1 MEKKEP
7 NKKTVEA
14 ISKVIALAIGGSF
27 IYWMFT
33 LINF

>member
-1 MEKKEP
+1 MEKREP

-14 ISKVIALAIGGSF
+14 ISKVIAIAIGGGF

-33 LINF
+33 LLNF

>member
-7 NKKTVEA
+7 NPKTVEA
-14 ISKVIALAIGGSF
+14 ISKVIAITIGGAF
-27 IYWMFT
+27 IYWMVT